1 MSFDYEA
8 EPKERIGSCNLCGS
22 SDFVRAPGLDRYG
35 YTATADQCMSCGL
48 VFLNP
53 RMTREGYAQFYA
65 NGYRPLLSTYYGR
78 VINEQTI
85 QDEQRRY
92 GEELARWLVP
102 HTPVAASLL
111 DVGGS
116 TGVVAR
122 CLIAHGPARYAT
134 VLDPAPAELAVAA
147 GSGIGAIP
155 GFIEDCDPRGRRW
168 GLVTMCQTIDHLLD
182 VAAALGKIRECLAI
196 DGRFFVD
203 IVDHG
208 RVGTLKIDHPFYLTP
223 RTMGRYLRRAGFA
236 VMAAERAP
244 DDLHVRFVCR

>member
-22 SDFVRAPGLDRYG
+22 ADLIRAAGQDRYG
-35 YTATADQCMSCGL
+35 YASTADQCKSCGL

-65 NGYRPLLSTYYGR
+65 DGYRPLLSAYYGR
-78 VINEQTI
+78 EINEQTI
-85 QDEQRRY
+85 QEEQRQY
-92 GEELARWLVP
+92 GEDLVRWLAP
-102 HTPVAASLL
+102 YARGADSLL
-111 DVGGS
+111 DIGGS

-122 CLIAHGPARYAT
+122 CLIAGGLVKDAT
-134 VLDPAPAELAVAA
+134 ILDPAPAELAEAVA
-147 GSGIGAIP
+147 IEAIP
-155 GFIEDCDPRGRRW
+155 GFIEDYDPRGRSW

-182 VAAALGKIRECLAI
+182 VAGALGKIRACLSTG
-196 DGRFFVD
+196 GRFFMD

-208 RVGTLKIDHPFYLTP
+208 RVGTLKVDHPFYLTP
-223 RTMGRYLRRAGFA
+223 RTAGRYLRQAGFSVA
-236 VMAAERAP
+236 VVERAP